1 MKFKKITRFCLLA
14 VSKHKISAKYSV
26 IRTTCQHLNI
36 NMSHI
41 KELDMMNEILDEIV
55 KIMKTCEKDKPR
67 DFGCFRLLKGHIM
80 KKLGKPKESL
90 AEYEK
95 AQDLFRKLVFN
106 WIDKKGKKSKDENV
120 LQVVNRIAEDYK
132 SSEQYIF
139 LFWKGK
145 KEYMKAINI
154 YERYVKKNEV
164 IKMFVMSME
173 AESKSDEFDTKY
185 EIGYRVLE
193 ERLELGRCYFQ
204 VKNYRMA
211 LQHFKIVIEENCRR
225 IEEEIFFH
233 VNYTDELR
241 RIPGMCTTLPDLDT
255 FDLLDMVITCRKKL
269 DFVQDNQEKTDIYLT
284 PDMELIWEKETSVT
298 IDQMFEEYGDDDLL
312 LATVLLCMKT
322 YWTQIHRVNLNDFYY
337 RKLQRM
343 RFKKERPS
351 FDEKN
356 NNLEVFQFCLKV
368 IDILKSQANR
378 RHLPEFYLVAYVRYR
393 DDYKYYDEA
402 MDILMEWLDY
412 KDRDFDWN
420 SKMIYCL
427 SKKCDYKE
435 VEPYLIDCLEMVA
448 SYPDL
453 DYVELY
459 SLFLDTTKLIFYQKS
474 HAYPVNPLFDAFFH
488 SFIELPDSKRME
500 VHFTLDA
507 KVVYD
512 YANGSFLQK
521 IGPRFLLSSALI
533 SVKPVKISENQ

>member
-1 MKFKKITRFCLLA
+1 M
-14 VSKHKISAKYSV
+14 VISCH
-26 IRTTCQHLNI
+26 TNL
-36 NMSHI
+36 
-41 KELDMMNEILDEIV
+41 
-55 KIMKTCEKDKPR
+55 
-67 DFGCFRLLKGHIM
+67 
-80 KKLGKPKESL
+80 
-90 AEYEK
+90 
-95 AQDLFRKLVFN
+95 DLF
-106 WIDKKGKKSKDENV
+106 
-120 LQVVNRIAEDYK
+120 
-132 SSEQYIF
+132 
-139 LFWKGK
+139 
-145 KEYMKAINI
+145 
-154 YERYVKKNEV
+154 
-164 IKMFVMSME
+164 
-173 AESKSDEFDTKY
+173 
-185 EIGYRVLE
+185 
-193 ERLELGRCYFQ
+193 
-204 VKNYRMA
+204 
-211 LQHFKIVIEENCRR
+211 
-225 IEEEIFFH
+225 
-233 VNYTDELR
+233 
-241 RIPGMCTTLPDLDT
+241 
-255 FDLLDMVITCRKKL
+255 
-269 DFVQDNQEKTDIYLT
+269 QDNQEKTDVYLT
-284 PDMELIWEKETSVT
+284 PNMELIWEKETSVT

-412 KDRDFDWN
+412 KDIDFDWN
-420 SKMIYCL
+420 SKMLYCL
-427 SKKCDYKE
+427 SGKCDYKE

-521 IGPRFLLSSALI
+521 IGRYERETLMVKFVKLASLSSQRKEIIIDIVSFFIGNKTCFFKGIWRNLI
-533 SVKPVKISENQ
+533 RSEISIRSLQDEVLKSLIENYECLNERQEDVRLFANSCFLTRCLKNKAIS